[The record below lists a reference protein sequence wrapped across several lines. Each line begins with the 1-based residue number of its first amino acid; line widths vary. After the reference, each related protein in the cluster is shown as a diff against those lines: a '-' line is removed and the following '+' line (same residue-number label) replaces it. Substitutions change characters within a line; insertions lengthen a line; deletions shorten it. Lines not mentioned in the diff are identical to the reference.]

1 MKKNGLT
8 SALTLEEA
16 YFQVKKGQTFS
27 VNTTDGV
34 VKVLGTHFN
43 VKQRKNY
50 FEVNCFE
57 GLVSYNPQ

>member
-50 FEVNCFE
+50 FEVKLF
-57 GLVSYNPQ
+57 